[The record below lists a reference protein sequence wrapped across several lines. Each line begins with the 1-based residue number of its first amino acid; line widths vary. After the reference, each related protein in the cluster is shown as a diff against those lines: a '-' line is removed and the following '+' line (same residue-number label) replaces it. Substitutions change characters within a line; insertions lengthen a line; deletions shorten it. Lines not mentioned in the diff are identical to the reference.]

1 MILTTERALAAG
13 GDAIARAPDG
23 RVIFVQGACPEEQVR
38 VEVVKDNKTFLR
50 ARVIEVIAAGAS
62 RVSPRCEHFGV
73 CGGCTLQHVSA
84 EAQRASKEAVVFETV
99 ARIGG
104 IAEPPKKDPTWSGAP
119 YAYRSRA
126 RVAVTREAI
135 GYRKLDSRE
144 VVDVET
150 CPILTPAV
158 QAELTALRRRGSE
171 PGDPQAKRAA
181 SPASGAGSAD
191 LLRAYPGEAELG
203 GAGPGVFAQSN
214 DEGNEAMVSHVRAL
228 AEGATKVLEL
238 YAGSGNFTRV
248 LPGNVHAIESNA
260 AATKLAQKRGLDIET
275 ADVERALRTAQPVYD
290 LIVLDP
296 PRTGATA
303 KVLEQILRLRAAR
316 IIYVSCDPATFSR
329 DVRTLSAAY
338 RLDRLRAFDLYP
350 QTSHVEVIGLL
361 IAR

>member
-1 MILTTERALAAG
+1 MILTTERVLAAG

-38 VEVVKDNKTFLR
+38 VEVLKDNKTFLR
-50 ARVIEVIAAGAS
+50 ARVIEVIAAGAA
-62 RVSPRCEHFGV
+62 RVAPRCRYFGV
-73 CGGCTLQHVSA
+73 CGGCTLQHVA
-84 EAQRASKEAVVFETV
+84 AGAQRASKEAVVLETV

-104 IAEPPKKDPTWSGAP
+104 VAHGSFEKDPTWSGEA
-119 YAYRSRA
+119 YGYRSRA
-126 RVAVTREAI
+126 RVAVTRAAI

-144 VVDVET
+144 VVDVEE

-158 QAELTALRRRGSE
+158 QAELTALRARR
-171 PGDPQAKRAA
+171 PGI
-181 SPASGAGSAD
+181 
-191 LLRAYPGEAELG
+191 GEVELG

-214 DEGNEAMVSHVRAL
+214 DEGNAAMVSHVRAL

-260 AATKLAQKRGLDIET
+260 AATKLAKKNGLEIET
-275 ADVERALRTAQPVYD
+275 ADVERALSTTQAVYD

-296 PRTGATA
+296 PRIGASA
-303 KVLEQILRLRAAR
+303 VVIEQLLRLHAAR

-329 DVRTLSAAY
+329 DVRALGAAY